1 MNVHY
6 NTSRFYPSLQHRQ
19 PLSVRMKVHLRE
31 KKKKKV
37 LTVIQD
43 GIYILCLLLVII
55 DYLKRILSNTVMNP
69 LFLLPIAFKL
79 ALSGDKISSRKINEG
94 NLNTETFTS
103 LLPRCLDTNT
113 LLQIAAWEY
122 KFYSLE

>member
-31 KKKKKV
+31 KKKKV